1 MTESSRSA
9 AYRPTPKSQ
18 HEGILTV
25 STYDLFD
32 DYDEYSVRFDS
43 QRADR
48 RSRRARRP
56 RRQPRPRLAQATV
69 IEEVAD
75 AAGLE
80 GGFSPSY
87 QPSKYEEG
95 WLLQSLGSLYDQQF
109 ITDVLAL
116 IRGGKEASV
125 YCCAAHESTGVEL
138 LAAKVYRPRKFRQ
151 LRNDKMYRQ
160 GREVI
165 AADGTRLNNNDFR
178 EMRAISKG
186 SAYGKK
192 LQHTSWL
199 MYEYKTLERLYAAG
213 AAVPRPWAI
222 GDNVVLMDYIGGEGV
237 AAPTLNTVHLER
249 DEASALFRTVLHN
262 IELMLQQQI
271 VHGDLSAYNI
281 LYWDGAI
288 TLIDFPQVTDL
299 YANPDAAFIL
309 RRDVTRL
316 SEYFAAQGVVV
327 DADALADDL
336 WYRYGPGPDA
346 EI

>member
-237 AAPTLNTVHLER
+237 AAPTLNSVHLGR
-249 DEASALFRTVLHN
+249 DEATALFRTVLHN

-316 SEYFAAQGVVV
+316 SEYFAAQGVAV